1 MDFVT
6 IPQLAFSG
14 LTIGCV
20 YSLVGLGFALTLRA
34 TELINFAQGE
44 MVMLGAFIGLT
55 LLNSFHLPYI
65 AVFVLSIVLTGL
77 FGVFMERFMLRR
89 ILDNKSPL
97 LNLLIATLGISIALQ
112 ALAIILW
119 GREPVPYP
127 DIFSGQP
134 VSLMGIRL
142 QHLNLWILFLGLASM
157 VALQFF
163 FQKTMT
169 GISWR
174 AASLDPSTAALYGV
188 NRRRNVSLTFALSA
202 ALGGGAGVLIAPLF
216 FASFGLGHAVL
227 VKSFAA
233 TAMGGFGVVGTMFG
247 GLALGI
253 IETLAA
259 GLISSEY
266 KNVIMYLILLCILMF
281 FFRPK
286 VPAGR
291 SITEGSKV
299 VAGQAVDLLS
309 AASPSWLKL
318 ALCVAGAA
326 IWLLVPLVFDIY
338 TMRILNLALIFAVAA
353 LGLQLIVG
361 YTGQFSFGHAAF
373 FGIGAYASALLTI
386 HFKLPFYLTMPMAAV
401 AAGLAGLMVAP
412 LLRLSGHFLAIGTL
426 ATGEIIF
433 LLMINWK
440 WLTKGAY
447 GLYGIPFP
455 KLGAFELASDGA
467 YYFLVTMVL
476 GLVYFLLTR
485 LTASRF
491 GRALIAVRE
500 NELAAMVS
508 GVKANSQKIKAFVI
522 GTACAGLAGA
532 LYAHYISYINPE
544 SFKFHVSV
552 EMVTMVVIGGL
563 GSMPGAV
570 IGALVIVLLP
580 EYLRAL
586 ADYRLVV
593 YGGLLIVFMMFL
605 PGGLADLARGP
616 GRALADRLQGR
627 SGKGEANA
635 AVTGG

>member
-1 MDFVT
+1 MNLAD
-6 IPQLAFSG
+6 ILQLIFGG

-34 TELINFAQGE
+34 TDLINFAQGE

-55 LLNSFHLPYI
+55 IITAFPLPYYLVFFL
-65 AVFVLSIVLTGL
+65 AVILSGI
-77 FGVFMERFMLRR
+77 FGIFMERFILRK
-89 ILDNKSPL
+89 ILDNKAPL

-112 ALAIILW
+112 AAAIVIW

-127 DIFSGQP
+127 DIFGLKSMDILGVKLQP
-134 VSLMGIRL
+134 
-142 QHLNLWILFLGLASM
+142 LNLWILSLGLASM
-157 VALQFF
+157 AALQFF

-174 AASLDPSTAALYGV
+174 AASFDPSTAALFGV
-188 NRRRNVSLTFALSA
+188 NRRRNVSLTFALSS

-216 FASFGLGHAVL
+216 FASFGLGHSVL
-227 VKSFAA
+227 VKAFAA
-233 TAMGGFGVVGTMFG
+233 AAMGGFGVVGTMLG
-247 GLALGI
+247 GLSLGV

-259 GLISSEY
+259 GLVSSEY
-266 KNVIMYLILLCILMF
+266 KNVIMYLILLGILMF
-281 FFRPK
+281 FFRPQI
-286 VPAGR
+286 PSGR

-299 VAGQAVDLLS
+299 VARRQVNLFGQG
-309 AASPSWLKL
+309 SPLWFK
-318 ALCVAGAA
+318 AGA
-326 IWLLVPLVFDIY
+326 ILLVIIFWLATPSMFDTY
-338 TMRILNLALIFAVAA
+338 TMRILNMALIFAVAV

-373 FGIGAYASALLTI
+373 FGIGAYTSALLSMHLGWSFFI
-386 HFKLPFYLTMPMAAV
+386 TMPLAAA
-401 AAGLAGLMVAP
+401 AAGLVGWAVAP

-455 KLGAFELASDGA
+455 SIGGFELDSDGS
-467 YYFLVTMVL
+467 YFFLITAIL
-476 GLVYFLLTR
+476 ALIYFLLKR

-491 GRALIAVRE
+491 GRGLVAVRE
-500 NELAAMVS
+500 NELAAMVN
-508 GVKANSQKIKAFVI
+508 GVKVHRQKIKAFVI
-522 GTACAGLAGA
+522 GTACAGIAGA
-532 LYAHYISYINPE
+532 LYAHYVSYINPE

-563 GSMPGAV
+563 GSMPGGL
-570 IGALVIVLLP
+570 IGALVVVLLP

-593 YGGLLIVFMMFL
+593 YGVMLIAFMMYL
-605 PGGLADLARGP
+605 PGGIADLARSPISLLAAKLKIKP
-616 GRALADRLQGR
+616 GEVR
-627 SGKGEANA
+627 
-635 AVTGG
+635 

>member
-1 MDFVT
+1 MDFST
-6 IPQLAFSG
+6 IPQLAFGG

-34 TELINFAQGE
+34 TDLINFAQGE

-55 LLNSFHLPYI
+55 LINIAPLPFFV
-65 AVFVLSIVLTGL
+65 VFILSVILTGF
-77 FGVFMERFMLRR
+77 FGVFMERFILRR

-127 DIFSGQP
+127 DIFKSEG
-134 VSLMGIRL
+134 VNLFGIKL
-142 QHLNLWILFLGLASM
+142 QELNLWILFLGAGAM
-157 VALQFF
+157 AALQWF

-174 AASLDPSTAALYGV
+174 AASLDPATAALYGV
-188 NRRRNVSLTFALSA
+188 NRRRNVSLTFALSS

-227 VKSFAA
+227 VKAFAA
-233 TAMGGFGVVGTMFG
+233 AAMGGFGVVGTMFG
-247 GLALGI
+247 GLALGV

-266 KNVIMYLILLCILMF
+266 KNVIMYLILLGILMF
-281 FFRPK
+281 FFRPQI
-286 VPAGR
+286 PAGR

-299 VAGQAVDLLS
+299 VAGRPVNLMG
-309 AASPSWLKL
+309 AASPAWFRILTIGL
-318 ALCVAGAA
+318 ALAVWLGAPA
-326 IWLLVPLVFDIY
+326 VFDTY
-338 TMRILNLALIFAVAA
+338 TMRILNMALIFAVAVM
-353 LGLQLIVG
+353 GLQLIVG
-361 YTGQFSFGHAAF
+361 YTGQFSFGQAAF
-373 FGIGAYASALLTI
+373 FGVGAYTSALLTI
-386 HFKLPFYLTMPMAAV
+386 HYDLSFFITLPLAGV
-401 AAGLAGLMVAP
+401 AAGLAGWCVAP

-426 ATGEIIF
+426 AAGEIIF

-455 KLGAFELASDGA
+455 SLFGFEFETDESF
-467 YYFLVTMVL
+467 YFLITLVL
-476 GLVYFLLTR
+476 ALVYFFLRR

-500 NELAAMVS
+500 NELAAMVT
-508 GVKANSQKIKAFVI
+508 GVRVHRQKIQAFVV

-532 LYAHYISYINPE
+532 LYAHYISYISPE
-544 SFKFHVSV
+544 SFKFSVSI

-563 GSMPGAV
+563 GSMPAV
-570 IGALVIVLLP
+570 LIGALVIILLP

-593 YGGLLIVFMMFL
+593 YGGLLILFMMYL
-605 PGGLADLARGP
+605 PGGLADLARKP
-616 GRALADRLQGR
+616 ARMLARKLGVVDAG
-627 SGKGEANA
+627 GK
-635 AVTGG
+635 

>member
-1 MDFVT
+1 MDLSA
-6 IPQLAFSG
+6 IPQLAFGG

-55 LLNSFHLPYI
+55 LITSLPLPYF
-65 AVFVLSIVLTGL
+65 AVFLLAVVLTGL
-77 FGVFMERFMLRR
+77 FGVFMERFILRR
-89 ILDNKSPL
+89 ILDNQAPL

-127 DIFSGQP
+127 DIFQSQGVALLGVNLQP
-134 VSLMGIRL
+134 
-142 QHLNLWILFLGLASM
+142 LNLWILFLGLASM
-157 VALQFF
+157 GALHWF

-216 FASFGLGHAVL
+216 FASFGLGHAIL
-227 VKSFAA
+227 VKAFAA
-233 TAMGGFGVVGTMFG
+233 AAMGGFGVVGTMFG
-247 GLALGI
+247 GLALGVV
-253 IETLAA
+253 ETLAA
-259 GLISSEY
+259 GLVSSEY
-266 KNVIMYLILLCILMF
+266 KNVIMYLILLAILMF
-281 FFRPK
+281 FFRPQI
-286 VPAGR
+286 PAGR

-299 VAGQAVDLLS
+299 VAARPVSLIGTGSPLWFKLVLPAAAVLL
-309 AASPSWLKL
+309 WLCIPL
-318 ALCVAGAA
+318 A
-326 IWLLVPLVFDIY
+326 FDTY
-338 TMRILNLALIFAVAA
+338 TMRILNLAVIFGVAV

-373 FGIGAYASALLTI
+373 FGIGAYASALLTM
-386 HFKLPFYLTMPMAAV
+386 KLNLPFIISLPLAGV
-401 AAGLAGLMVAP
+401 LAGLAGWLVAP

-433 LLMINWK
+433 LLMLNWK

-455 KLGAFELASDGA
+455 SFFGYELDTDESFFILAS
-467 YYFLVTMVL
+467 LVL
-476 GLVYFLLTR
+476 ALVYFFLRRLTR
-485 LTASRF
+485 SRF

-500 NELAAMVS
+500 NELAAMVT
-508 GVKANSQKIKAFVI
+508 GIKVHQQKILAFVV

-532 LYAHYISYINPE
+532 LYAHYISYISPE

-563 GSMPGAV
+563 GSMPGGI
-570 IGALVIVLLP
+570 IGALVVILLP

-593 YGGLLIVFMMFL
+593 YGAMLITFMMFL
-605 PGGLADLARGP
+605 PGGLTDLARKP
-616 GRALADRLQGR
+616 ARILARRLGAGQGGA
-627 SGKGEANA
+627 S
-635 AVTGG
+635 